1 MPPKKIRQHLDQTR
15 IKALETIAQK
25 RVALG
30 SETAAEDLWDQLQEA
45 LARNK
50 ELEQQLSLKSLEC
63 ESLHSELET
72 FRQKCTQLTDEVF
85 HWRSKQEA
93 TYHSLRMERQTA
105 KRGSAK
111 IARLEQQKEILVN
124 AEKNVS
130 ACLSERSKNSEQAL
144 SLLKK
149 ANNGLQMELSDS
161 MARWKSQLDK
171 SQSKLETANSKL
183 STLQKEASR
192 LRKSVTR
199 ASGVKDRA
207 VAAAKAKVKQ
217 ETSTHHL
224 MNKGV
229 FTEETRNVVRLLVKA
244 GCSRKYVNEVISS
257 VLQSA
262 GINPVGSISRTT
274 VARVVREGYFAAQIQ
289 LGYEMANTKSMTFSA
304 DGTGHR
310 GINFNSRH
318 VHLIAEDYTS
328 PSPGTAKK
336 RATRFLGIQSSR
348 DGSSEEAMIDWENTL
363 KKIIDLYNGSPFGK
377 RVGGLVKFI
386 ELLIKLVGMNTDHC
400 AKEKKDA
407 RLLEELKAWA
417 VDQHLGEEA
426 MLGLSMEE
434 INELY
439 SKAHKEMIKS
449 AGGQSKWNAL
459 SENAKADKRAKMVEG
474 ILEKLGKEAFE
485 GLEEN
490 EQRFLR
496 LFIWAGCGCH
506 KDLNT
511 VRGGYAAMSALWNV
525 LGLPGPVL
533 LANRDNDPVIQER
546 TTALKE
552 GDVPTLAQQRAFE
565 KSARGAIKTAE
576 IAGAI
581 FNHKDNKKG
590 HHDVFRFWWWEHVGT
605 PFTFPDTS
613 NNRFQSYCDAAAALL
628 LYRDVFIEFLEHLRI
643 NKQNS
648 RLNHME
654 QNLWNALHCEATLAE
669 FAVLAI
675 YAESVSYPYMKSIR
689 TSRDKD
695 QNMLDLGPLH
705 QCVYK
710 HMQKIIDNPDI
721 LIGTSSSH
729 LTASLNGD
737 EWQNSNVVSKVLEIS
752 QQLSYFK
759 DLLVAFFTGAANTW
773 ERFTSEFAEGGLID
787 EATAEERDL
796 AWLPAVN
803 DENEGALGSFRQL
816 MSRQPQLTLLNH
828 NALVMFYKNNTQA
841 FMAAKFTEPEDY
853 KYLHMLAR
861 ESQGEEKQRRKEI
874 VEFRDIRQA
883 KKTAQKEKRDMAARD
898 KAERLAGLELILD
911 KEEVMKLRGVRLGDQ
926 LKLFK
931 QAGAPNLVNCA
942 LPTTADK
949 KREALSEA
957 VGLYLNGTWKIG
969 EDSSDDS
976 DKEEFPDIDSDGDW
990 TDED

>member
-1 MPPKKIRQHLDQTR
+1 MPPKKSRLQQEQSR
-15 IKALETIAQK
+15 MKGLETIAQK
-25 RVALG
+25 RTALG
-30 SETAAEDLWDQLQEA
+30 SETAADDLWDQLQVA
-45 LARNK
+45 LSRNK

-63 ESLHSELET
+63 ESLYSKLET
-72 FRQKCTQLTDEVF
+72 FRQKCIQLTDEVF
-85 HWRSKQEA
+85 HWRSKQEV
-93 TYHSLRMERQTA
+93 TYHSLRMERQRA

-111 IARLEQQKEILVN
+111 IDRLEQQKEILVN

-144 SLLKK
+144 LLLKK

-161 MARWKSQLDK
+161 MARWTSQLDK
-171 SQSKLETANSKL
+171 TRSKLEMANSKL
-183 STLQKEASR
+183 AALQKEASR
-192 LRKSVTR
+192 LRKSVAR

-207 VAAAKAKVKQ
+207 VAAAKAKVKK
-217 ETSTHHL
+217 ETTTHHM

-485 GLEEN
+485 DLEEN

-511 VRGGYAAMSALWNV
+511 VRGGYTAMSALWDV
-525 LGLPGPVL
+525 LELPGPVL

-613 NNRFQSYCDAAAALL
+613 NNRFQSYCDAAAALI

-721 LIGTSSSH
+721 LIGASSSH

-737 EWQNSNVVSKVLEIS
+737 EWQNSNVVSKVLEIA
-752 QQLSYFK
+752 QQLPYFK

-828 NALVMFYKNNTQA
+828 NALAMFYKNNTQA

-883 KKTAQKEKRDMAARD
+883 KKTAQKEKRDKTARD

-942 LPTTADK
+942 LPTTANK

-957 VGLYLNGTWKIG
+957 VDLYLNGTWKIG
-969 EDSSDDS
+969 EDGSNDS
-976 DKEEFPDIDSDGDW
+976 DEEEFPDIDSDGDW

>member
-1 MPPKKIRQHLDQTR
+1 MPPKKSRQQQEQSR
-15 IKALETIAQK
+15 KKALETIAQK
-25 RVALG
+25 CAALG

-45 LARNK
+45 LASNK
-50 ELEQQLSLKSLEC
+50 ELQQQLSQKSLEC

-111 IARLEQQKEILVN
+111 IDHLEQQKEILVN
-124 AEKNVS
+124 AEKKVS

-144 SLLKK
+144 LLLEK
-149 ANNGLQMELSDS
+149 ANNGLQMELSHS
-161 MARWKSQLDK
+161 MACWTSQLDK
-171 SQSKLETANSKL
+171 ARSKLEIANFKHAA
-183 STLQKEASR
+183 LQKEASH
-192 LRKSVTR
+192 LRKSVAR

-207 VAAAKAKVKQ
+207 VAAAKAKVK
-217 ETSTHHL
+217 EEMSTHHL
-224 MNKGV
+224 MNKGIY
-229 FTEETRNVVRLLVKA
+229 TEETRNVVRLLVKA
-244 GCSRKYVNEVISS
+244 GCSRKFVGEVLS
-257 VLQSA
+257 VTLQSA
-262 GINPVGSISRTT
+262 GITTVGTISPTT
-274 VARVVREGYFAAQIQ
+274 VARIVHEGYFAAQIQ

-318 VHLIAEDYTS
+318 VHLTVEDYTS
-328 PSPGTAKK
+328 PSPVGTAKQQ
-336 RATRFLGIQSSR
+336 ATRFLRIQSSQ

-400 AKEKKDA
+400 SKEKKDA

-426 MLGLSMEE
+426 MLGLSMAE
-434 INELY
+434 INELFN
-439 SKAHKEMIKS
+439 KAEKEMIKS

-459 SENAKADKRAKMVEG
+459 SENVKANKWAKMVEA
-474 ILEKLGKEAFE
+474 ILARQGKEAFE
-485 GLEEN
+485 ELEEN
-490 EQRFLR
+490 EQWFLR

-511 VRGGYAAMSALWNV
+511 VHGGYAAISALWDV
-525 LGLPGPVL
+525 LGLKGPVL
-533 LANRDNDPVIQER
+533 LANRDNDLVIQER
-546 TTALKE
+546 TTALEE

-565 KSARGAIKTAE
+565 KSACGAIKAAQ

-613 NNRFQSYCDAAAALL
+613 NNHFQSYCDAATALL

-643 NKQNS
+643 NKQKS
-648 RLNHME
+648 QLNHME

-705 QCVYK
+705 HRVHK

-721 LIGTSSSH
+721 LIGASSSH
-729 LTASLNGD
+729 LTASLDGD
-737 EWQNSNVVSKVLEIS
+737 EWQNSTVVSKVLEIA
-752 QQLSYFK
+752 QKLSYFK

-796 AWLPAVN
+796 AWLPASN

-816 MSRQPQLTLLNH
+816 MS
-828 NALVMFYKNNTQA
+828 
-841 FMAAKFTEPEDY
+841 
-853 KYLHMLAR
+853 
-861 ESQGEEKQRRKEI
+861 
-874 VEFRDIRQA
+874 
-883 KKTAQKEKRDMAARD
+883 
-898 KAERLAGLELILD
+898 
-911 KEEVMKLRGVRLGDQ
+911 
-926 LKLFK
+926 
-931 QAGAPNLVNCA
+931 
-942 LPTTADK
+942 
-949 KREALSEA
+949 
-957 VGLYLNGTWKIG
+957 
-969 EDSSDDS
+969 
-976 DKEEFPDIDSDGDW
+976 
-990 TDED
+990 